1 MPKYKLYEDRE
12 HKEITI
18 LGERVVISERN
29 SIEVYGLYQWEQRHK
44 EDATSNLVIPAGV
57 ISRSLE
63 PFFKSLKWYQFFK
76 KRKVKR
82 MLDIN
87 WLSDNLPVSVLLGI
101 FYEIQALENDGIKKK
116 TMGKVD
122 LAKAEE
128 TQGQKQ
134 AGM

>member
-1 MPKYKLYEDRE
+1 MPKSKLYEDRE

-29 SIEVYGLYQWEQRHK
+29 SIESYGLYGWEQRHK
-44 EDATSNLVIPAGV
+44 GDAITNLVIPAGV

-63 PFFKSLKWYQFFK
+63 PYYKSLKWYQVIK
-76 KRKVKR
+76 KRKVKK

-87 WLSDNLPVSVLLGI
+87 WLNNNLPVSVILGI
-101 FYEIQALENDGIKKK
+101 FYEIQELENEGLKKK

-122 LAKAEE
+122 LQEV
-128 TQGQKQ
+128 QKS
-134 AGM
+134 AGA